1 MRASQPR
8 GGAGDCFRPAP
19 ASMFRPVAVP
29 FDVYNA
35 GVPPEDRARVWYER
49 SGAADKRDRA
59 GEGYYAALVAA
70 DAPRTDRAQIKKVR
84 AACSHATELWLG
96 AGGAST
102 VTRVFSVQDV
112 KRSGV
117 ESKAEQEVLE
127 RVLMAYSQRNKVVG
141 YCQVRSWHHTSVCV
155 GAFLASSQ

>member
-1 MRASQPR
+1 MSASRGVRASHPR

-70 DAPRTDRAQIKKVR
+70 DAPRTDRAQIKK
-84 AACSHATELWLG
+84 
-96 AGGAST
+96 
-102 VTRVFSVQDV
+102 DV

-117 ESKAEQEVLE
+117 ESKAEQEVLDSTP
-127 RVLMAYSQRNKVVG
+127 L
-141 YCQVRSWHHTSVCV
+141 
-155 GAFLASSQ
+155 